1 MADSSGATTA
11 TASRAASRRC
21 GVRHV
26 DTDLEPSERAHRMNL
41 PHPITAARPN
51 RREAPRARSGRSRR
65 AAAVAIVAGLVL
77 AGGCSSDGDPTTPT
91 TTETSTTTT
100 TTTPG
105 PADDQTRPQSAFGM
119 VHDGSKL
126 WIADFYGGQV
136 LAVDPDSGAVLI
148 RYQGDDGVS
157 DEIDDLA
164 IGPDGSVYWTGFND
178 GAVGR
183 MTPSNVVSVVAGLEP
198 GINAIAFSPD
208 GRLFV
213 GRGVIGQGLWEIDLT
228 QPEKAPRLISDELGN
243 INSFAVGP
251 DGMIYGP
258 RWGTGSDGA
267 LVKINPDTAA
277 LDVIATGF
285 DGPIAVKLDAAGTTA
300 YVLSLPPGGAP
311 TVATVALATG
321 VVTPLATVPLPLA
334 DNLAVAP
341 DGRVFV
347 SAYNEPVIAVI
358 APDGTATTIG
368 IGKDPPPEDEPE
380 PGAEEPE
387 PAPS

>member
-1 MADSSGATTA
+1 MTA
-11 TASRAASRRC
+11 P
-21 GVRHV
+21 
-26 DTDLEPSERAHRMNL
+26 EPTH
-41 PHPITAARPN
+41 AAR
-51 RREAPRARSGRSRR
+51 RRRR
-65 AAAVAIVAGLVL
+65 APAAVVLSACLLVA
-77 AGGCSSDGDPTTPT
+77 ACSSADDPTGPT

-105 PADDQTRPQSAFGM
+105 PMEDQTRPESAFGM

-136 LAVDPDSGAVLI
+136 LAVDPDSGAILI

-183 MTPSNVVSVVAGLEP
+183 MTPTEVVSLVAGLEP
-198 GINAIAFSPD
+198 GINAIAFALD

-213 GRGVIGQGLWEIDLT
+213 GRGVVGQGLWEIDPG
-228 QPEKAPRLISDELGN
+228 QPEKPPRLISDELGN

-251 DGMIYGP
+251 DGLIYAP
-258 RWGTGSDGA
+258 RWGTGTDGA
-267 LVKINPDTAA
+267 LVRIDPDTAE
-277 LDVIATGF
+277 LDVVATGF
-285 DGPIAVKLDAAGTTA
+285 DGPVAVKLDAGGSTA
-300 YVLSLPPGGAP
+300 FVLCLPPGGAP
-311 TVATVALATG
+311 TVATVDLATG
-321 VVTPLATVPLPLA
+321 TVTPLATVPLTLA

-347 SAYNEPVIAVI
+347 TAYNEPVLAVI
-358 APDGTATTIG
+358 DPDGATRTIG
-368 IGKDPPPEDEPE
+368 IGSDRPPEDDAEPDE
-380 PGAEEPE
+380 GDQP
-387 PAPS
+387 PS